1 MAGFTGNNCRVIS
14 PIICRVVSRP
24 VTPEI
29 NRYPRRD
36 YFAISTRRGTPV
48 WRRDLRF
55 SVLSRVTQHDRDDA
69 KVIYI
74 YILIVNRAA
83 LSEGFR

>member
-36 YFAISTRRGTPV
+36 YFAISSRRETPA
-48 WRRDLRF
+48 RQRDLRF
-55 SVLSRVTQHDRDDA
+55 PVLSRVTQRDRDDA
-69 KVIYI
+69 G
-74 YILIVNRAA
+74 VNRAA
-83 LSEGFR
+83 LSDGFR